1 MQMKKS
7 NKREDLFGVI
17 GLGRFGSAL
26 ARTLAE
32 QGAEIIVVDQDES
45 VVREMREYT
54 DNAYVT
60 SDLSRESL
68 REMGFDE
75 CSCVAVCM
83 GEKID
88 TNILT
93 SLNCVSL
100 GVEKVIAKAV
110 SQEHGE
116 VLEKLGV
123 EGVYPEHDMAM
134 RLARRLT
141 TRSAT
146 EYIELRNEIE
156 ITRSRVGAALAGK
169 RVDESQIRKRYG
181 LTIIAVENETETLVN
196 ITPDLVLNEGDLLI
210 LIGKSE
216 DIRRFEEEQ

>member
-1 MQMKKS
+1 MKK
-7 NKREDLFGVI
+7 NAKTEELYGII
-17 GLGRFGSAL
+17 GLGRFGRAL

-32 QGAEIIVVDQDES
+32 NGAEIIVVDQDEAR
-45 VVREMREYT
+45 VREMREYT

-68 REMGFDE
+68 REMGIDE
-75 CSCVAVCM
+75 CRCVAVCM
-83 GEKID
+83 GERID

-116 VLEKLGV
+116 VLSKLGV
-123 EGVYPEHDMAM
+123 EGVYPEHDMAV
-134 RLARRLT
+134 RLAKRLT
-141 TRSAT
+141 TRSAV

-156 ITRSRVGAALAGK
+156 ITQARVGAALAGR
-169 RVDESQIRKRYG
+169 RVDESNIRSRFG
-181 LTIIAVENETETLVN
+181 LNIIAVEHESDTLVA
-196 ITPDLVLNEGDLLI
+196 IPPDYVFSAGDLLI
-210 LIGKSE
+210 LIGKSG
-216 DIRRFEEEQ
+216 DIRRFEEENR

>member
-1 MQMKKS
+1 MRRKDKK
-7 NKREDLFGVI
+7 EELYGII

-75 CSCVAVCM
+75 CRCVAVCI
-83 GEKID
+83 GEHID

-110 SQEHGE
+110 SAEHGE

-123 EGVYPEHDMAM
+123 EGVYPEHDMAV

-141 TRSAT
+141 TRSAV

-156 ITRSRVGAALAGK
+156 ITRARVGASLAEK
-169 RVDESQIRKRYG
+169 RVVESQIRRRYG
-181 LTIIAVENETETLVN
+181 LTIIAVETEKETLVN
-196 ITPDLVLNEGDLLI
+196 IGPELVLHEGDLMI

-216 DIRRFEEEQ
+216 DIRRFEEEND